1 MKLVILIWSSEYF
14 NYYKIDVKVRVICEY
29 NIWRLYIILYLVS
42 NNLMFTYPF
51 GEHLTFAYPFSEYL
65 TLTYTFSEQF

>member
-1 MKLVILIWSSEYF
+1 MKLVILIWSSEYL
-14 NYYKIDVKVRVICEY
+14 NYYKIDVKVHVICEY

-42 NNLMFTYPF
+42 KNLMFTYPF
-51 GEHLTFAYPFSEYL
+51 GEHLTFTYPFNEYL